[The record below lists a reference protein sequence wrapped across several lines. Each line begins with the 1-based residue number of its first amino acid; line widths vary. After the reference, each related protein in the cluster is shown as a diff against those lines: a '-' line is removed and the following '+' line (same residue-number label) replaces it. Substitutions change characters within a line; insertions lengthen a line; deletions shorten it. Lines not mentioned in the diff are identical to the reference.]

1 MGITPSTANGHPGS
15 LVIVGAGVFGLS
27 TALHFK
33 RSHPDATVT
42 VIDRIRENRG
52 GASSDLNKIVRAD
65 YPDPIYMRL
74 AIEAQERWR
83 NDPIFKPHYHECG
96 MLFAEEINMG
106 RDSHANYRKLGQEAL
121 SGALLS
127 VEEARARF
135 PIFQDANWTDTEYNY
150 YNPHSG
156 WGEAE
161 EAMHSTFEA
170 ALAAGVVFVEAT
182 VQKLHLGA
190 DRSCLGVTV
199 LKDGKMVQIL
209 GDRTVVCTGAYTEKL
224 LADTAPEWKELQVDG
239 RMVAAAAVQCQASYP
254 PDQEEKLQQAPVHFI
269 GMWHTHGASIL
280 APKCWC

>member
-1 MGITPSTANGHPGS
+1 MTMATTGNQPRS
-15 LVIVGAGVFGLS
+15 VVVVGAGVFGLS

-33 RSHPDATVT
+33 RQHPEASVT

-65 YPDPIYMRL
+65 YPDPVYMKL
-74 AIEAQERWR
+74 AIEAQDLWR
-83 NDPIFKPHYHECG
+83 NDPIFKPYYHQCG

-106 RDSHANYRKLGQEAL
+106 RDSYANYRKLGQEAL
-121 SGALLS
+121 SGELMS
-127 VEEARARF
+127 VEEGHARF
-135 PIFQDANWTDTEYNY
+135 PIFQDANWADTEYNY

-161 EAMHSTFEA
+161 EAMHSIFQAT
-170 ALAAGVVFVEAT
+170 LDAGVQFIEAT
-182 VQKLHLGA
+182 VQKLHLSA

-199 LKDGKMVQIL
+199 LKDGEKIEVL
-209 GDRTVVCTGAYTEKL
+209 GDRTVVCTGAYTAKL
-224 LADTAPEWKELQVDG
+224 LADTAPEWDELQING

-269 GMWHTHGASIL
+269 GMWHTHGTFGFVFKS
-280 APKCWC
+280 